1 MNQQQSHWYPGHMAK
16 AIKAIQA
23 QLKIMDL
30 IIVMVDARAIEACR
44 SLPLMSQKP
53 KLYVVS
59 KTDLADEKITQQ
71 VMNTLTKQG
80 DHVVMTRGEK
90 SSRQAILKSLHQ
102 LGTPL
107 WQKQILKGVKP
118 QPLKVMITGV
128 PNVGKS
134 TLINVLAQRHRV
146 ATENRPGST
155 RGQQWLKLDEQLI
168 LLDTPGILPPRY
180 DAALKAQQLALI
192 GSMPLVNLPLAEL
205 ANYLYSMMQRH
216 YPNLLANKGLFS
228 SDAFFTDYGKKHGWL
243 RADQV
248 EYDKVYRHFIKAFQD
263 GKLGRISLPILANE
277 TQP

>member
-30 IIVMVDARAIEACR
+30 IIVMVDARAMAACR
-44 SLPLMSQKP
+44 SLPFMSQKP
-53 KLYVVS
+53 KLYVIS
-59 KTDLADEKITQQ
+59 KTDLADDKLTQQ
-71 VMNTLTKQG
+71 VIGDWLKQG

-107 WQKQILKGVKP
+107 WQKQISKGVKP

-155 RGQQWLKLDEQLI
+155 RGQQWLKLDEQLM

-180 DAALKAQQLALI
+180 DAALNAQHLALI

-205 ANYLYSMMQRH
+205 ADYLYSVMQLH
-216 YPNLLANKGLFS
+216 YPSLLANQGLSS
-228 SDAFFTDYGKKHGWL
+228 SDAYFTDYGKKHGWL

-263 GKLGRISLPILANE
+263 GKLGRISLPLLAHE